1 MSTEPAMIE
10 STPSEVKHR
19 VAVSGARLGILADI
33 YEEETNLAVWQ
44 RQLTEELSKAAGLI
58 LDAQPNL
65 QLSASTSAE
74 NIYEVLKEALGAEKQ
89 VTTLITDVVDLVEVF
104 CRLFDLERV
113 GLRLISLRRA
123 MCPRFH
129 VDNIPCRLLTTF
141 HGDST
146 EWLAH
151 DCVDRSKLG
160 PGAGDKS
167 DDQSGLFASFN
178 DIQELRQGEV
188 ALLKGERWVGNE
200 GAGLVHRSPQL
211 KNVEKRLLLALDFPT
226 Q

>member
-1 MSTEPAMIE
+1 MSLEAPLIE
-10 STPSEVKHR
+10 LTPPEIKHR
-19 VAVSGARLGILADI
+19 VAVAGPRLGILADI

-44 RQLTEELSKAAGLI
+44 RQLTDELSKAAGLI

-65 QLSASTSAE
+65 QLSASISSE
-74 NIYEVLKEALGAEKQ
+74 NIYEFLKEALGADKQ
-89 VTTLITDVVDLVEVF
+89 VTTLITDIVDLVEMF
-104 CRLFDLERV
+104 CRLFDIESV
-113 GLRLISLRRA
+113 GLRLISLKRA

-160 PGAGDKS
+160 PGAGGMP
-167 DDQSGLFASFN
+167 DDLSGLFASFK
-178 DIQELRQGEV
+178 DIQEIHQGEV
-188 ALLKGERWVGNE
+188 ALLKGEGWVGNE

-211 KNVEKRLLLALDFPT
+211 KNNEKRLLLSLDFPT

>member
-1 MSTEPAMIE
+1 MSLEAPLIE
-10 STPSEVKHR
+10 LTPPDIKHR
-19 VAVSGARLGILADI
+19 VAVAGPRLGILADI

-44 RQLTEELSKAAGLI
+44 RQLTDELSKAAGLI

-65 QLSASTSAE
+65 QLSASISSE
-74 NIYEVLKEALGAEKQ
+74 NIYEFLKEALGADKQ
-89 VTTLITDVVDLVEVF
+89 VTTLITDIVDLVEMF
-104 CRLFDLERV
+104 CRLFDIESV
-113 GLRLISLRRA
+113 GLRLISLKRA
-123 MCPRFH
+123 MCPHFH

-160 PGAGDKS
+160 PGAGGMP
-167 DDQSGLFASFN
+167 DDLSGLFASFK
-178 DIQELRQGEV
+178 DIQEIRQGEV
-188 ALLKGERWVGNE
+188 ALLKGEGWVGNE

-211 KNVEKRLLLALDFPT
+211 KNNEKRLLLSLDFPT